1 MTNNATIPA
10 KDSSI
15 LGKRYELVKFNEKYY
30 IELND
35 CEDPNS
41 IVQLSISLAADND
54 LLRLRIKMLERK
66 IKVLENSTRFEF

>member
-1 MTNNATIPA
+1 MPA
-10 KDSSI
+10 KDSSL

-41 IVQLSISLAADND
+41 LVQLSISLAADND

-66 IKVLENSTRFEF
+66 IKVLENGARYEF